1 MSVQDEDGADDEAVL
16 DETSPDADADDSDFG
31 PPFVPKTFGGAFAWA
46 RGEHYVCTVLRVREG
61 ENVIVSTQNRRDMN
75 VMLTGGR
82 AVLEVDS
89 GDDADRVELLP
100 AAPVYIDPNHSYRLL
115 ALTEVEIFT
124 VYEPLQKPE

>member
-1 MSVQDEDGADDEAVL
+1 MSVEDEAGADDDVVL
-16 DETSPDADADDSDFG
+16 DESSPDADPDDWDYG
-31 PPFVPKTFGGAFAWA
+31 PPFVPKTFGAAFAWA

-82 AVLEVDS
+82 AVLEVDV
-89 GDDADRVELLP
+89 GDDIDRVELLP
-100 AAPVYIDPNHSYRLL
+100 AAPVYIDPNRSYRLL

-124 VYEPLQKPE
+124 VYELLPKSD